1 MDASYAF
8 ADSGSARKNNLPESI
23 DLSHH
28 LNLLTRSRTANS
40 LKGLYKYM
48 GQPGMLSLA
57 GGLPNPNIFPVRNR
71 QNLHVDRI
79 RQNDSHRFFN

>member
-8 ADSGSARKNNLPESI
+8 ADSGSARKNDLPESI

-57 GGLPNPNIFPVRNR
+57 GGLPNPSIFPVSSWSCW
-71 QNLHVDRI
+71 
-79 RQNDSHRFFN
+79 DS